1 MRINLYGKEVL
12 IMTDDKTKEKGKVEG
27 KSESTIRV
35 EEKIS
40 NCGCDCVP
48 PVKSK

>member
-1 MRINLYGKEVL
+1 MA
-12 IMTDDKTKEKGKVEG
+12 DDKKKEAGKVEG

-35 EEKIS
+35 GEKTS

-48 PVKSK
+48 LVKSK